1 MVRKI
6 VVGLLAGLAVL
17 IVGALAYLFVLLP
30 RDIPV
35 PAVSIEVT
43 PERVARGEYLANH
56 VLACTYCHSRRDW
69 RYFSGPVIDEF
80 RGAGGEVFDRSVGF
94 PGRLVS
100 GNITPAA
107 VGDWSDGELLR
118 AITGGLSRDGT
129 PLFPVMP
136 YDAYRRLTTED
147 AYAVIAYLRTLPPVA
162 GGPAGERE
170 LGFPLNLIV
179 RTIPAPAEP
188 ASIDP
193 ADTAAY
199 GEYLATLGG
208 CTFCHTPR
216 DERQQAI
223 RAMRLGGG
231 YAMPVQGVMVPSAN
245 ISADRETGIGDW
257 SRERFIARFRAYAGP
272 EGRRLD
278 PATVGY
284 NTGMPWTLYAGMTD
298 ADLGAIYAFLMQSP
312 PVRNRVTPIDEGAVA
327 PSAEAT

>member
-1 MVRKI
+1 MIRK
-6 VVGLLAGLAVL
+6 VVLVLFALLAIVLAA
-17 IVGALAYLFVLLP
+17 GFTYFFVLLP

-35 PAVSIEVT
+35 PEVSIERT
-43 PERVARGEYLANH
+43 PERVARGDYLANH

-69 RYFSGPVIDEF
+69 RYFSGPVIDEY

-94 PGRLVS
+94 PGRLIS

-118 AITGGLSRDGT
+118 AITSGLSRDGT

-147 AYAVIAYLRTLPPVA
+147 AYAVIAYLRTLPPAA
-162 GGPAGERE
+162 GGPTGERE

-188 ASIDP
+188 ASVDP
-193 ADTAAY
+193 ADTTAY
-199 GEYLATLGG
+199 GEYLAMLGG
-208 CTFCHTPR
+208 CTFCHTPV

-223 RAMRLGGG
+223 RSMRLGGG
-231 YAMPVQGVMVPSAN
+231 RALPVQGVPVRSSN
-245 ISADRETGIGDW
+245 ISADRETGIGNW

-272 EGRRLD
+272 EGGRLEAD
-278 PATVGY
+278 KVGY

-298 ADLGAIYAFLMQSP
+298 ADLGAIYDFLMQSP
-312 PVRNRVTPIDEGAVA
+312 PVRNRVSVID
-327 PSAEAT
+327 